1 MRVILIV
8 LIFFS
13 ILQAQKD
20 IKVQLR
26 WKHQFQ
32 FAGYYMAL
40 HKGFYEDIN
49 LKVKLLEGDENIDV
63 VKAVLSKKADFG
75 ISNSSLILD
84 YMKGLDVVTLG
95 AIFQH
100 SPNILLT
107 KKEFQSP
114 VDLVRDGKIALMGGY
129 QDIELKAML
138 KKEGIDLSKAKFV
151 TNKNYIENLIEGK
164 VEAINGYISNEP
176 FVLKQKGFDF
186 SVIEPRHYGLDFY
199 GDTLF
204 TSKLFY
210 NNNYETVSA
219 FRSATLKGW
228 EYALENIEESV
239 DVILKYYNTQNKSKE
254 ALLYEANT
262 LSKLINYD
270 LVEIGHI
277 NRGRWENIALVYKD
291 LGLVQNLPE
300 FDDFFY
306 LENKKVNLT
315 WFYIYFFIS
324 SISILIALTIVYY
337 IYKINKKLVKS
348 EKRHKI
354 LFKNSASAGLVWKKN
369 YIITEW
375 NEQATKLFGWSAN
388 EVLGKSF
395 LDFLIPQDEKFK
407 FDDRLK
413 SIFDDNKLHIFIN
426 KNCKKDKSIIICEW
440 YNTKLQS
447 TTDNSSE
454 VVSLAIDITKR
465 FEEEQTLKL
474 QANNDFLTK
483 LPNRLFFENILQKVY
498 SYSKRNFCMF
508 GLAIIDLDG
517 FKAINDIYGH
527 YAGDTILQQ
536 ISLRFQDCIRAED
549 TIARIGGDEFA
560 FIFHIGTIKEPYE
573 KIIDRLLQEAEKIV
587 VLDENIKL
595 KVSASIGISFYSKD
609 NDVDTKTLQKQA
621 DEAMYLS
628 KTKGKNCFT
637 VFDNSIIRSNIFEE

>member
-1 MRVILIV
+1 MRLILIF
-8 LIFFS
+8 LIFVS
-13 ILQAQKD
+13 ALEAKKD

-40 HKGFYEDIN
+40 HKGFYEDVN
-49 LKVKLLEGDENIDV
+49 LNVKLLEGDEKIDV
-63 VKAVLSKKADFG
+63 VKTVLSKKADFG

-84 YMKGLDVVTLG
+84 YMKGLDVLNLG

-107 KKEFQSP
+107 TKNFKSP
-114 VDLVRDGKIALMGGY
+114 VDLARDGKIALMGGD
-129 QDIELKAML
+129 QDIELKAMFS
-138 KKEGIDLSKAKFV
+138 KEGIDLSKVKFV
-151 TNKNYIENLIEGK
+151 TNQNYFENFIEGK
-164 VEAINGYISNEP
+164 IEAINSYISNEP
-176 FVLKQKGFDF
+176 FVLNQKGLDF
-186 SVIEPRHYGLDFY
+186 KIIDPRDYGLDFY

-219 FRSATLKGW
+219 FRTATLKGW

-254 ALLYEANT
+254 ALIYEANT
-262 LSKLINYD
+262 LKKLINND

-291 LGLVQNLPE
+291 LGLVKSLSK

-306 LENKKVNLT
+306 IENKKVDLT

-324 SISILIALTIVYY
+324 SFSNFIILGIVYY
-337 IYKINKKLVKS
+337 IYKINKKLLKS

-354 LFKNSASAGLVWKKN
+354 LFQNSASAGLVWKKD

-375 NEQATKLFGWSAN
+375 NEQATKLFGWSAS
-388 EVLGKSF
+388 EVIGKSF

-407 FDDRLK
+407 FDDGLK
-413 SIFDDNKLHIFIN
+413 AIFDDNNLHIFIN

-465 FEEEQTLKL
+465 FEDEQTLKL

-498 SYSKRNFCMF
+498 SYSKRNSTIF

-527 YAGDTILQQ
+527 YAGDALLQE

-573 KIIDRLLQEAEKIV
+573 KIIDRLLQEASKIV
-587 VLDENIKL
+587 VFDGNIKL
-595 KVSASIGISFYSKD
+595 QVSASIGISFYSKD

-621 DEAMYLS
+621 DQAMYLS

-637 VFDNSIIRSNIFEE
+637 VFDT

>member
-1 MRVILIV
+1 MRLILIF
-8 LIFFS
+8 LIFVS
-13 ILQAQKD
+13 ALEAKKD

-40 HKGFYEDIN
+40 HKGFYEDVN
-49 LKVKLLEGDENIDV
+49 LNVKLLEGDEKIDV
-63 VKAVLSKKADFG
+63 VKTVLSKKADFG

-84 YMKGLDVVTLG
+84 YMKGLDVLNLG

-107 KKEFQSP
+107 TKDFKSP
-114 VDLVRDGKIALMGGY
+114 VDLARDGKIALMGGE
-129 QDIELKAML
+129 QDIELKAMFS
-138 KKEGIDLSKAKFV
+138 KEGIDLSKVKFV
-151 TNKNYIENLIEGK
+151 TNENYFENFIEGK
-164 VEAINGYISNEP
+164 IEAINSYISNEP
-176 FVLKQKGFDF
+176 FVLNQKGLDF
-186 SVIEPRHYGLDFY
+186 KIIDPRDYGLDFY

-219 FRSATLKGW
+219 FRTATLKGW
-228 EYALENIEESV
+228 DYALENIEESV

-254 ALLYEANT
+254 ALIYEANT
-262 LSKLINYD
+262 LKKLINND

-291 LGLVQNLPE
+291 LGLVKSLSK

-306 LENKKVNLT
+306 IENKKVDLT

-324 SISILIALTIVYY
+324 SFSIFIILGIVYY
-337 IYKINKKLVKS
+337 IYKINKKLLKS

-354 LFKNSASAGLVWKKN
+354 LFQNSASAGLVWKKD

-375 NEQATKLFGWSAN
+375 NEQATKLFGWSAS
-388 EVLGKSF
+388 EVIWKSF

-407 FDDRLK
+407 FDDGLK
-413 SIFDDNKLHIFIN
+413 AIFDDNNLHIFIN

-465 FEEEQTLKL
+465 FEDEQTLKL

-498 SYSKRNFCMF
+498 SYSKRNSTIF

-527 YAGDTILQQ
+527 YAGDALLQE

-573 KIIDRLLQEAEKIV
+573 KIIDRLLQEASKIV
-587 VLDENIKL
+587 VFDGNIKL
-595 KVSASIGISFYSKD
+595 QVSASIGISFYSKD

-621 DEAMYLS
+621 DQAMYLS

-637 VFDNSIIRSNIFEE
+637 VFDT

>member
-1 MRVILIV
+1 MRLILIF
-8 LIFFS
+8 LIFVS
-13 ILQAQKD
+13 ALEAKKD

-40 HKGFYEDIN
+40 HKGFYEDVN
-49 LKVKLLEGDENIDV
+49 LNVKLLEGDEKIDV
-63 VKAVLSKKADFG
+63 VKTVLSKKADFG

-84 YMKGLDVVTLG
+84 YMKGLDVLNLG

-107 KKEFQSP
+107 TKNFKSP
-114 VDLVRDGKIALMGGY
+114 VDLARDGKIALMGGD
-129 QDIELKAML
+129 QDIELKAMFS
-138 KKEGIDLSKAKFV
+138 KEGIDLSKVKFV
-151 TNKNYIENLIEGK
+151 TNENYFENFIEGK
-164 VEAINGYISNEP
+164 IEAINSYISNEP
-176 FVLKQKGFDF
+176 FVLNQKGLDF
-186 SVIEPRHYGLDFY
+186 KIIDPRDYGLDFY

-219 FRSATLKGW
+219 FRTATLKGW
-228 EYALENIEESV
+228 DYALENIEESV

-254 ALLYEANT
+254 ALIYEANT
-262 LSKLINYD
+262 LKKLINND

-291 LGLVQNLPE
+291 LGLVKSLSK

-306 LENKKVNLT
+306 IENKKVDLT

-324 SISILIALTIVYY
+324 SFSIFIILGIVYY
-337 IYKINKKLVKS
+337 IYKINKKLLKS

-354 LFKNSASAGLVWKKN
+354 LFQNSASAGLVWKKD

-375 NEQATKLFGWSAN
+375 NEQATKLFGWSAS
-388 EVLGKSF
+388 EVIGKSF
-395 LDFLIPQDEKFK
+395 LDFLIPQDEKFE
-407 FDDRLK
+407 FDDGLK
-413 SIFDDNKLHIFIN
+413 AIFDDNNLHIFIN

-465 FEEEQTLKL
+465 FEDEQTLKL

-498 SYSKRNFCMF
+498 SYSKRNSTIF

-527 YAGDTILQQ
+527 YAGDALLQE

-573 KIIDRLLQEAEKIV
+573 KIIDRLLQEASKIV
-587 VLDENIKL
+587 VFDGNIKL
-595 KVSASIGISFYSKD
+595 QVSASIGISFYSKD

-621 DEAMYLS
+621 DQAMYLS

-637 VFDNSIIRSNIFEE
+637 VFDT

>member
-1 MRVILIV
+1 MRLILIF
-8 LIFFS
+8 LIFVS
-13 ILQAQKD
+13 ALEAKKD

-40 HKGFYEDIN
+40 HKGFYEDVN
-49 LKVKLLEGDENIDV
+49 LNVKLLEGDEKIDV
-63 VKAVLSKKADFG
+63 VKTVLSKKADFG

-84 YMKGLDVVTLG
+84 YMKGLDVLNLG

-107 KKEFQSP
+107 TKDFKSP
-114 VDLVRDGKIALMGGY
+114 VDLARDGKIALMGGE
-129 QDIELKAML
+129 QDIELKAMFS
-138 KKEGIDLSKAKFV
+138 KEGIDLSKVKFV
-151 TNKNYIENLIEGK
+151 TNENYFENFIEGK
-164 VEAINGYISNEP
+164 IEAINSYISNEP
-176 FVLKQKGFDF
+176 FVLNQKGLDF
-186 SVIEPRHYGLDFY
+186 KIIDPRDYGLDFY

-210 NNNYETVSA
+210 NNNYETVSV
-219 FRSATLKGW
+219 FRTATFKGW

-254 ALLYEANT
+254 ALIYEANT
-262 LSKLINYD
+262 LKKLINND

-291 LGLVQNLPE
+291 LGLVKSLSK

-306 LENKKVNLT
+306 IENKKVDLT

-324 SISILIALTIVYY
+324 SFSIFIILGIVYY
-337 IYKINKKLVKS
+337 IYKINKKLLKS

-354 LFKNSASAGLVWKKN
+354 LFQNSASAGLVWKKD

-375 NEQATKLFGWSAN
+375 NEQATKLFGWSAS
-388 EVLGKSF
+388 EVIGKSF

-407 FDDRLK
+407 FDDGLK
-413 SIFDDNKLHIFIN
+413 AIFDDNNLHIFIN

-465 FEEEQTLKL
+465 FEDEQTLKL

-498 SYSKRNFCMF
+498 SYSKRNSTIF

-527 YAGDTILQQ
+527 YAGDALLQE

-573 KIIDRLLQEAEKIV
+573 KIIDRLLQEASKIV
-587 VLDENIKL
+587 VFDGNIKL
-595 KVSASIGISFYSKD
+595 QVSASIGISFYSKD

-621 DEAMYLS
+621 DQAMYLS

-637 VFDNSIIRSNIFEE
+637 VFDT

>member
-1 MRVILIV
+1 MRLILIF
-8 LIFFS
+8 LIFVS
-13 ILQAQKD
+13 ALEAKKD

-40 HKGFYEDIN
+40 HKGFYEDVN
-49 LKVKLLEGDENIDV
+49 LNVKLLEGDEKIDV
-63 VKAVLSKKADFG
+63 VKTVLSKKADFG

-84 YMKGLDVVTLG
+84 YMKGLDVLNLG

-107 KKEFQSP
+107 TKDFKSP
-114 VDLVRDGKIALMGGY
+114 VDLARDGKIALMGGD
-129 QDIELKAML
+129 QDIELKAMFS
-138 KKEGIDLSKAKFV
+138 KEGIDLSKVKFV
-151 TNKNYIENLIEGK
+151 TNENYFENFIEGK
-164 VEAINGYISNEP
+164 IEAINSYISNEP
-176 FVLKQKGFDF
+176 FVLNQKGLDF
-186 SVIEPRHYGLDFY
+186 KIIDPRDYGLDFY

-219 FRSATLKGW
+219 FRTATLKGW

-254 ALLYEANT
+254 ALIYEANT
-262 LSKLINYD
+262 LKKLINND

-291 LGLVQNLPE
+291 LGLVKSLSK

-306 LENKKVNLT
+306 IENKKVDLT

-324 SISILIALTIVYY
+324 SFSIFIILGIVYY
-337 IYKINKKLVKS
+337 IYKINKKLLKS

-354 LFKNSASAGLVWKKN
+354 LFQNSASAGLVWKKD

-375 NEQATKLFGWSAN
+375 NEQATKLFGWSAS
-388 EVLGKSF
+388 EVIGKSF

-407 FDDRLK
+407 FDDGLK
-413 SIFDDNKLHIFIN
+413 AIFDDNNLHIFIN
-426 KNCKKDKSIIICEW
+426 KNCNKDKSIIICEW

-465 FEEEQTLKL
+465 FEDEQTLKL

-498 SYSKRNFCMF
+498 SYSKRNSTIF
-508 GLAIIDLDG
+508 GLAITDLDG

-527 YAGDTILQQ
+527 YAGDALLQE

-573 KIIDRLLQEAEKIV
+573 KIIDRLLQEASKIV
-587 VLDENIKL
+587 VFDGNIKL
-595 KVSASIGISFYSKD
+595 QVSASIGISFYSKD

-621 DEAMYLS
+621 DQAMYLS

-637 VFDNSIIRSNIFEE
+637 VFDT

>member
-1 MRVILIV
+1 MRLILIF
-8 LIFFS
+8 LIFVS
-13 ILQAQKD
+13 ALEAKKD

-40 HKGFYEDIN
+40 HKGFYEDVN
-49 LKVKLLEGDENIDV
+49 LNVKLLEGDEKIDV
-63 VKAVLSKKADFG
+63 VKTVLSKKADFG

-84 YMKGLDVVTLG
+84 YMKGLDVLNLG

-107 KKEFQSP
+107 TKDFKSP
-114 VDLVRDGKIALMGGY
+114 VDLARDGKIALMGGE
-129 QDIELKAML
+129 QDIELKAMFS
-138 KKEGIDLSKAKFV
+138 KEGIDLSKVKFV
-151 TNKNYIENLIEGK
+151 TNENYFENFIEGK
-164 VEAINGYISNEP
+164 IEAINSYISNEP
-176 FVLKQKGFDF
+176 FVLNQKGLDF
-186 SVIEPRHYGLDFY
+186 KIIDPRDYGLDFY

-204 TSKLFY
+204 TSKFFY

-219 FRSATLKGW
+219 FRTATLKGW
-228 EYALENIEESV
+228 DYALENIEESV

-254 ALLYEANT
+254 ALIYEANT
-262 LSKLINYD
+262 LKKLINND

-291 LGLVQNLPE
+291 LGLVKSLSK

-306 LENKKVNLT
+306 IENKKVDLT

-324 SISILIALTIVYY
+324 SFSIFIILGIVYY
-337 IYKINKKLVKS
+337 IYKINKKLLKS

-354 LFKNSASAGLVWKKN
+354 LFQNSASAGLVWKKD

-375 NEQATKLFGWSAN
+375 NEQATKLFGWSAS
-388 EVLGKSF
+388 EVIGKSF
-395 LDFLIPQDEKFK
+395 LDFLIPQDEKFE
-407 FDDRLK
+407 FDDGLK
-413 SIFDDNKLHIFIN
+413 AIFDDNNLHIFIN

-465 FEEEQTLKL
+465 FEDEQTLKL

-498 SYSKRNFCMF
+498 SYSKRNSTIF

-527 YAGDTILQQ
+527 YAGDALLQE

-573 KIIDRLLQEAEKIV
+573 KIIDRLLQEASKIV
-587 VLDENIKL
+587 VFDGNIKL
-595 KVSASIGISFYSKD
+595 QVSASIGISFYSKD

-621 DEAMYLS
+621 DQAMYLS

-637 VFDNSIIRSNIFEE
+637 VFDT

>member
-1 MRVILIV
+1 MRLILIF
-8 LIFFS
+8 LIFVS
-13 ILQAQKD
+13 ALEAKKD

-40 HKGFYEDIN
+40 HKGFYEDVN
-49 LKVKLLEGDENIDV
+49 LNVKLLEGDEKIDV
-63 VKAVLSKKADFG
+63 VKTVLSKKADFG

-84 YMKGLDVVTLG
+84 YMKGLDVLNLG

-107 KKEFQSP
+107 TKDFKSP
-114 VDLVRDGKIALMGGY
+114 VDLARDGKIALMGGD
-129 QDIELKAML
+129 QDIELKAMFS
-138 KKEGIDLSKAKFV
+138 KEGIDLSKVKFV
-151 TNKNYIENLIEGK
+151 TNENYFENFIEGK
-164 VEAINGYISNEP
+164 IEAINSYISNEP
-176 FVLKQKGFDF
+176 FVLNQKGLDF
-186 SVIEPRHYGLDFY
+186 KIIDPRDYGLDFY

-210 NNNYETVSA
+210 NNNYEIVSA
-219 FRSATLKGW
+219 FRTATLKGW
-228 EYALENIEESV
+228 DYALENIEESV

-254 ALLYEANT
+254 ALIYEANT
-262 LSKLINYD
+262 LKKLINND

-291 LGLVQNLPE
+291 LGLVKSLSK

-306 LENKKVNLT
+306 IENKKVDLT

-324 SISILIALTIVYY
+324 SFSIFIILGIVYY
-337 IYKINKKLVKS
+337 IYKINKKLLKS

-354 LFKNSASAGLVWKKN
+354 LFQNSASAGLVWKKD

-375 NEQATKLFGWSAN
+375 NEQATKLFGWSAS
-388 EVLGKSF
+388 EVIGKSF

-407 FDDRLK
+407 FDDGLK
-413 SIFDDNKLHIFIN
+413 AIFDDNNLHIFIN

-465 FEEEQTLKL
+465 FEDEQTLKL

-498 SYSKRNFCMF
+498 SYSKRNSTIF

-527 YAGDTILQQ
+527 YAGDALLQE

-573 KIIDRLLQEAEKIV
+573 KIIDRLLQEASKIV
-587 VLDENIKL
+587 VFDGNIKL
-595 KVSASIGISFYSKD
+595 QVSASIGISFYSKD

-621 DEAMYLS
+621 DQAMYLS

-637 VFDNSIIRSNIFEE
+637 VFDT

>member
-1 MRVILIV
+1 MRLILIF
-8 LIFFS
+8 LIFVS
-13 ILQAQKD
+13 ALEAKKD

-49 LKVKLLEGDENIDV
+49 LNVKLLEGDEKIDV
-63 VKAVLSKKADFG
+63 VKTVLSKKADFG

-84 YMKGLDVVTLG
+84 YMKGLDVLNLG

-107 KKEFQSP
+107 TKDFKSP
-114 VDLVRDGKIALMGGY
+114 VDLARDGKIALMGGD
-129 QDIELKAML
+129 QDIELKAMFS
-138 KKEGIDLSKAKFV
+138 KEGIDLSKVKFV
-151 TNKNYIENLIEGK
+151 TNQNYFENFIEGK
-164 VEAINGYISNEP
+164 IEAINSYISNEP
-176 FVLKQKGFDF
+176 FVLNQKGLDF
-186 SVIEPRHYGLDFY
+186 KIIDPRDYGLDFY

-219 FRSATLKGW
+219 FRTATLKGW

-254 ALLYEANT
+254 ALIYEANT
-262 LSKLINYD
+262 LKKLINND

-291 LGLVQNLPE
+291 LGLVKSLSK

-306 LENKKVNLT
+306 IENKKVDLT

-324 SISILIALTIVYY
+324 SFSIFIILGIVYY
-337 IYKINKKLVKS
+337 IYKINKKLLKS

-354 LFKNSASAGLVWKKN
+354 LFQNSASAGLVWKKD

-375 NEQATKLFGWSAN
+375 NEQATKLFGWSAS
-388 EVLGKSF
+388 EVIGKSF

-407 FDDRLK
+407 FDDGLK
-413 SIFDDNKLHIFIN
+413 AIFDDNNLHIFIN
-426 KNCKKDKSIIICEW
+426 KNCKKDKSVIICEW

-465 FEEEQTLKL
+465 FEDEQTLKL

-498 SYSKRNFCMF
+498 SYSKRNSTIF

-517 FKAINDIYGH
+517 FKSINDIYGH
-527 YAGDTILQQ
+527 YAGDALLQE

-573 KIIDRLLQEAEKIV
+573 KIIDRLLQEASKIV
-587 VLDENIKL
+587 VFDGNIKL
-595 KVSASIGISFYSKD
+595 QVSASIGISFYSKD

-621 DEAMYLS
+621 DQAMYLS

-637 VFDNSIIRSNIFEE
+637 VFDT

>member
-1 MRVILIV
+1 MRLILIF
-8 LIFFS
+8 LIFVS
-13 ILQAQKD
+13 ALEAKKD

-40 HKGFYEDIN
+40 HKGFYEDVN
-49 LKVKLLEGDENIDV
+49 LNVKLLEGDEKIDV
-63 VKAVLSKKADFG
+63 VKTVLSKKADFG

-84 YMKGLDVVTLG
+84 YMKGLDVLNLG

-107 KKEFQSP
+107 TKDFKSP
-114 VDLVRDGKIALMGGY
+114 VDLARDGKIALMGGD
-129 QDIELKAML
+129 QDIELKAMFS
-138 KKEGIDLSKAKFV
+138 KEGIDLSKVKFV
-151 TNKNYIENLIEGK
+151 TNENYFENFIEGK
-164 VEAINGYISNEP
+164 IEAINSYISNEP
-176 FVLKQKGFDF
+176 FVLNQKGLDF
-186 SVIEPRHYGLDFY
+186 KIIDPRDYGLDFY

-219 FRSATLKGW
+219 FRTATLKGW
-228 EYALENIEESV
+228 DYALENIEESV

-254 ALLYEANT
+254 ALIYEANT
-262 LSKLINYD
+262 LKKLINND

-291 LGLVQNLPE
+291 LGLVKSLSK

-306 LENKKVNLT
+306 IENKKVDLT

-324 SISILIALTIVYY
+324 SFSIFIILGIVYY
-337 IYKINKKLVKS
+337 IYKINKKLLKS

-354 LFKNSASAGLVWKKN
+354 LFQNSASAGLVWKKD

-375 NEQATKLFGWSAN
+375 NEQATKLFGWSAS
-388 EVLGKSF
+388 EVIGKSF

-407 FDDRLK
+407 FDDGLK
-413 SIFDDNKLHIFIN
+413 AIFDDNNLHIFIN

-465 FEEEQTLKL
+465 FEDEQTLKL

-498 SYSKRNFCMF
+498 SYSKRNSTIF

-527 YAGDTILQQ
+527 YAGDALLQE

-573 KIIDRLLQEAEKIV
+573 KIIDRLLQEASKIV
-587 VLDENIKL
+587 VFDGNIKL
-595 KVSASIGISFYSKD
+595 QVSASIGISFYSKD

-621 DEAMYLS
+621 DQAMYLS

-637 VFDNSIIRSNIFEE
+637 VFDT

>member
-1 MRVILIV
+1 MRLILIF
-8 LIFFS
+8 LIFVS
-13 ILQAQKD
+13 ALEAKKD

-40 HKGFYEDIN
+40 HKGFYEDVN
-49 LKVKLLEGDENIDV
+49 LNVKLLEGDEKIDV
-63 VKAVLSKKADFG
+63 VKTVLSKKADFG

-84 YMKGLDVVTLG
+84 YMKGLDVLNLG

-107 KKEFQSP
+107 TKNFKSP
-114 VDLVRDGKIALMGGY
+114 VDLARDGKIALMGGD
-129 QDIELKAML
+129 QDIELKAMFS
-138 KKEGIDLSKAKFV
+138 KEGIDLSKVKFV
-151 TNKNYIENLIEGK
+151 TNQNYFENFIEGK
-164 VEAINGYISNEP
+164 IEAINSYISNEP
-176 FVLKQKGFDF
+176 FVLNQKGLDF
-186 SVIEPRHYGLDFY
+186 KIIDPRDYGLDFY

-219 FRSATLKGW
+219 FRTATLKGW

-254 ALLYEANT
+254 ALIYEANT
-262 LSKLINYD
+262 LKKLINND

-291 LGLVQNLPE
+291 LGLVKSLSK

-306 LENKKVNLT
+306 IENKKVDLT

-324 SISILIALTIVYY
+324 SFSIFIILGIVYY
-337 IYKINKKLVKS
+337 IYKINKKLLKS

-354 LFKNSASAGLVWKKN
+354 LFQNSASAGLVWKKD

-375 NEQATKLFGWSAN
+375 NEQATKLFGWSAS
-388 EVLGKSF
+388 EVIGKSF

-407 FDDRLK
+407 FDDGLK
-413 SIFDDNKLHIFIN
+413 AIFDDNNLHIFIN

-465 FEEEQTLKL
+465 FEDEQTLKL

-498 SYSKRNFCMF
+498 SYSKRNSTIF

-527 YAGDTILQQ
+527 YAGDALLQE

-573 KIIDRLLQEAEKIV
+573 KIIDRLLQEASKIV
-587 VLDENIKL
+587 VFDGNIKL
-595 KVSASIGISFYSKD
+595 QVSASIGISFYSKD

-621 DEAMYLS
+621 DQAMYLS

-637 VFDNSIIRSNIFEE
+637 VFDT

>member
-1 MRVILIV
+1 MRLILIF
-8 LIFFS
+8 LIFVS
-13 ILQAQKD
+13 ALEAKKD

-32 FAGYYMAL
+32 FAGYYMAF

-49 LKVKLLEGDENIDV
+49 LNVKLLEGDEKIDV
-63 VKAVLSKKADFG
+63 VKTVLSKKADFG

-84 YMKGLDVVTLG
+84 YMKGLDVLNLG

-107 KKEFQSP
+107 TKDFKSP
-114 VDLVRDGKIALMGGY
+114 VDLARDGKIALMGGD
-129 QDIELKAML
+129 QDIELKAMFS
-138 KKEGIDLSKAKFV
+138 KEGIDLSKVKFV
-151 TNKNYIENLIEGK
+151 TNENYFENFIEGK
-164 VEAINGYISNEP
+164 IEAINSYISNEP
-176 FVLKQKGFDF
+176 FVLNQKGLDF
-186 SVIEPRHYGLDFY
+186 KIIDPRDYGLDFY

-219 FRSATLKGW
+219 FRTATLKGW
-228 EYALENIEESV
+228 DYALENIEESV

-254 ALLYEANT
+254 ALIYEANT
-262 LSKLINYD
+262 LKKLINND

-291 LGLVQNLPE
+291 LGLVKSLSK

-306 LENKKVNLT
+306 IENKKVDLT

-324 SISILIALTIVYY
+324 SFSIFIILGIVYY
-337 IYKINKKLVKS
+337 IYKINKKLLKS

-354 LFKNSASAGLVWKKN
+354 LFQNSASAGLVWKKD

-375 NEQATKLFGWSAN
+375 NEQATKLFGWSAS
-388 EVLGKSF
+388 EVIGKSF

-407 FDDRLK
+407 FDDGLK
-413 SIFDDNKLHIFIN
+413 AIFDDNNLHIFIN

-465 FEEEQTLKL
+465 FEDEQTLKL

-498 SYSKRNFCMF
+498 SYSKRNSTIF

-527 YAGDTILQQ
+527 YAGDALLQE

-573 KIIDRLLQEAEKIV
+573 KIIDRLLQEASKIV
-587 VLDENIKL
+587 VFDGNIKL
-595 KVSASIGISFYSKD
+595 QVSASIGISFYSKD

-621 DEAMYLS
+621 DQAMYLS

-637 VFDNSIIRSNIFEE
+637 VFDT

>member
-1 MRVILIV
+1 MRLILIF
-8 LIFFS
+8 LIFVS
-13 ILQAQKD
+13 ALEAKKD

-40 HKGFYEDIN
+40 HKGFYENIN
-49 LKVKLLEGDENIDV
+49 LNVKLLEGDEKIDV
-63 VKAVLSKKADFG
+63 VKTVLSKKADFG

-84 YMKGLDVVTLG
+84 YMKGLDVLNLG

-107 KKEFQSP
+107 TKDFKSP
-114 VDLVRDGKIALMGGY
+114 VDLARDGKIALMGGD
-129 QDIELKAML
+129 QDIELKAMFS
-138 KKEGIDLSKAKFV
+138 KEGIDLSKVKFV
-151 TNKNYIENLIEGK
+151 TNQNYFENFIEGK
-164 VEAINGYISNEP
+164 IEAINSYISNEP
-176 FVLKQKGFDF
+176 FVLNQKGLDF
-186 SVIEPRHYGLDFY
+186 KIIDPRDYGLDFY

-219 FRSATLKGW
+219 FRTATLKGW

-254 ALLYEANT
+254 ALIYEANT
-262 LSKLINYD
+262 LKKLINND

-291 LGLVQNLPE
+291 LGLVKSLSK

-306 LENKKVNLT
+306 IENKKVDLT

-324 SISILIALTIVYY
+324 SFSIFIILGIVYY
-337 IYKINKKLVKS
+337 IYKINKKLLKS

-354 LFKNSASAGLVWKKN
+354 LFQNSASAGLVWKKD

-375 NEQATKLFGWSAN
+375 NEQATKLFGWSAS
-388 EVLGKSF
+388 EVIGKSF

-407 FDDRLK
+407 FDDGLK
-413 SIFDDNKLHIFIN
+413 AIFDDNNLHIFIN

-465 FEEEQTLKL
+465 FEDEQTLKL

-498 SYSKRNFCMF
+498 SYSKRNSTIF

-517 FKAINDIYGH
+517 FKSINDIYGH
-527 YAGDTILQQ
+527 YAGDALLQE

-560 FIFHIGTIKEPYE
+560 FIFHIGTIKESYE
-573 KIIDRLLQEAEKIV
+573 KIIDRLLQEASKIV
-587 VLDENIKL
+587 VFDGNIKL
-595 KVSASIGISFYSKD
+595 QVSASIGISFYSKD

-621 DEAMYLS
+621 DQAMYLS

-637 VFDNSIIRSNIFEE
+637 VFDT

>member
-1 MRVILIV
+1 MRLILIF
-8 LIFFS
+8 LIFVS
-13 ILQAQKD
+13 ALEAKKD

-49 LKVKLLEGDENIDV
+49 LNVELLEGDEKIDV
-63 VKAVLSKKADFG
+63 VKTVLSKKADFG

-84 YMKGLDVVTLG
+84 YMKGLDVLNLG

-107 KKEFQSP
+107 TKDFKSP
-114 VDLVRDGKIALMGGY
+114 VDLARDGKIALMGGD
-129 QDIELKAML
+129 QDIELKAMFS
-138 KKEGIDLSKAKFV
+138 KEGIDLSKVKFV
-151 TNKNYIENLIEGK
+151 TNENYFENFIEGK
-164 VEAINGYISNEP
+164 IEAINSYISNEP
-176 FVLKQKGFDF
+176 FVLNQKGLDF
-186 SVIEPRHYGLDFY
+186 KIIDPRDYGLDFY

-219 FRSATLKGW
+219 FRTATLKGW

-254 ALLYEANT
+254 ALIYEANT
-262 LSKLINYD
+262 LKKLINND

-291 LGLVQNLPE
+291 LGLVKSLSK

-306 LENKKVNLT
+306 IENKKVDLT

-324 SISILIALTIVYY
+324 SFSIFIILGIVYY
-337 IYKINKKLVKS
+337 IYKINKKLLKS

-354 LFKNSASAGLVWKKN
+354 LFQNSASAGLVWKKD

-375 NEQATKLFGWSAN
+375 NEQATKLFGWSAS
-388 EVLGKSF
+388 EVIGKSF

-407 FDDRLK
+407 FDDGLK
-413 SIFDDNKLHIFIN
+413 AIFDDNNLHIFIN

-465 FEEEQTLKL
+465 FEDEQTLKL

-498 SYSKRNFCMF
+498 LYSKRNSTIF

-527 YAGDTILQQ
+527 YAGDALLQE

-573 KIIDRLLQEAEKIV
+573 KIIDRLLQEASKIV
-587 VLDENIKL
+587 VFDGNIKL
-595 KVSASIGISFYSKD
+595 QVSASIGISFYSKD

-621 DEAMYLS
+621 DQAMYLS

-637 VFDNSIIRSNIFEE
+637 VFDT

>member
-1 MRVILIV
+1 MRLILIF
-8 LIFFS
+8 LIFVS
-13 ILQAQKD
+13 ALEAKKD

-40 HKGFYEDIN
+40 HKGFYEDVN
-49 LKVKLLEGDENIDV
+49 LNVKLLEGDEKIDV
-63 VKAVLSKKADFG
+63 VKTVLSKKADFG

-84 YMKGLDVVTLG
+84 YMKGLDVLNLG

-107 KKEFQSP
+107 TKDFKSP
-114 VDLVRDGKIALMGGY
+114 VDLARDGKIALMGGD
-129 QDIELKAML
+129 QDIELKAMFS
-138 KKEGIDLSKAKFV
+138 KEGIDLSKVKFV
-151 TNKNYIENLIEGK
+151 TNENYFENFIEGK
-164 VEAINGYISNEP
+164 IEAINSYISNEP
-176 FVLKQKGFDF
+176 FVLNQKGLDF
-186 SVIEPRHYGLDFY
+186 KIIDPRDYGLDFY

-219 FRSATLKGW
+219 FRTATLKGW

-254 ALLYEANT
+254 ALIYEANT
-262 LSKLINYD
+262 LKKLINND

-291 LGLVQNLPE
+291 LGLVKSLSK

-306 LENKKVNLT
+306 IENKKVDLT

-324 SISILIALTIVYY
+324 SFSIFIILGIVYY
-337 IYKINKKLVKS
+337 IYKINKKLLKS

-354 LFKNSASAGLVWKKN
+354 LFQNSASAGLVWKKD

-375 NEQATKLFGWSAN
+375 NEQATKLFGWSAS
-388 EVLGKSF
+388 EVIGKSF

-407 FDDRLK
+407 FDDGLK
-413 SIFDDNKLHIFIN
+413 AIFDDNNLHIFIN

-465 FEEEQTLKL
+465 FEDEQTLKL

-498 SYSKRNFCMF
+498 SYSKRNSTIF

-527 YAGDTILQQ
+527 YAGDALLQE

-573 KIIDRLLQEAEKIV
+573 KIIDRLLQEASKIV
-587 VLDENIKL
+587 VFDGNIKL
-595 KVSASIGISFYSKD
+595 QVSASIGISFYSKD

-621 DEAMYLS
+621 DQAMYLS

-637 VFDNSIIRSNIFEE
+637 VFDT

>member
-1 MRVILIV
+1 MRLILIF
-8 LIFFS
+8 LIFVS
-13 ILQAQKD
+13 ALEAKKD

-40 HKGFYEDIN
+40 HKGFYEDVN
-49 LKVKLLEGDENIDV
+49 LNVKLLEGDEKIDV
-63 VKAVLSKKADFG
+63 VKTVLSKKADFG

-84 YMKGLDVVTLG
+84 YMKGLDVLNLG

-107 KKEFQSP
+107 TKDFKSP
-114 VDLVRDGKIALMGGY
+114 VDLARDGKIALMGGE
-129 QDIELKAML
+129 QDIELKAMFS
-138 KKEGIDLSKAKFV
+138 KEGIDLSKVKFV
-151 TNKNYIENLIEGK
+151 TNENYFENFIEGK
-164 VEAINGYISNEP
+164 IEAINSYISNEP
-176 FVLKQKGFDF
+176 FVLNQKGLYFKIID
-186 SVIEPRHYGLDFY
+186 PRDYGLDFY

-219 FRSATLKGW
+219 FRTATLKGW
-228 EYALENIEESV
+228 DYALENIEESV

-254 ALLYEANT
+254 ALIYEANT
-262 LSKLINYD
+262 LKKLINND

-291 LGLVQNLPE
+291 LGLVKSLSK

-306 LENKKVNLT
+306 IENKKVDLT

-324 SISILIALTIVYY
+324 SFSIFIILGIVYY
-337 IYKINKKLVKS
+337 IYKINKKLLKS

-354 LFKNSASAGLVWKKN
+354 LFQNSASAGLVWKKD

-375 NEQATKLFGWSAN
+375 NEQATKLFGWSAS
-388 EVLGKSF
+388 EVIGKSF

-407 FDDRLK
+407 FDDGLK
-413 SIFDDNKLHIFIN
+413 AIFDDNNLHIFIN

-465 FEEEQTLKL
+465 FEDEQTLKL

-498 SYSKRNFCMF
+498 SYSKRNSTIF

-527 YAGDTILQQ
+527 YAGDALLQE

-573 KIIDRLLQEAEKIV
+573 KIIDRLLQEASKIV
-587 VLDENIKL
+587 VFDGNIKL
-595 KVSASIGISFYSKD
+595 QVSASIGISFYSKD

-621 DEAMYLS
+621 DQAMYLS

-637 VFDNSIIRSNIFEE
+637 VFDT

>member
-1 MRVILIV
+1 
-8 LIFFS
+8 
-13 ILQAQKD
+13 
-20 IKVQLR
+20 
-26 WKHQFQ
+26 
-32 FAGYYMAL
+32 MAL
-40 HKGFYEDIN
+40 HKGFYEDVN
-49 LKVKLLEGDENIDV
+49 LNVKLLEGDEKIDV
-63 VKAVLSKKADFG
+63 VKTVLSKKADFG

-84 YMKGLDVVTLG
+84 YMKGLDVLNLG

-107 KKEFQSP
+107 TKNFKSP
-114 VDLVRDGKIALMGGY
+114 VDLARDGKIALMGGD
-129 QDIELKAML
+129 QDIELKAMFS
-138 KKEGIDLSKAKFV
+138 KEGIDLSKVKFV
-151 TNKNYIENLIEGK
+151 TNENYFENFIEGK
-164 VEAINGYISNEP
+164 IEAINSYISNEP
-176 FVLKQKGFDF
+176 FVLNQKGLDF
-186 SVIEPRHYGLDFY
+186 KIIDPRDYGLDFY

-219 FRSATLKGW
+219 FRTATLKGW
-228 EYALENIEESV
+228 DYALENIEESV

-254 ALLYEANT
+254 ALIYEANT
-262 LSKLINYD
+262 LKKLINND

-291 LGLVQNLPE
+291 LGLVKSLSK

-306 LENKKVNLT
+306 IENKKVDLT

-324 SISILIALTIVYY
+324 SFSIFIILGIVYY
-337 IYKINKKLVKS
+337 IYKINKKLLKS

-354 LFKNSASAGLVWKKN
+354 LFQNSASAGLVWKKD

-375 NEQATKLFGWSAN
+375 NEQATKLFGWSAS
-388 EVLGKSF
+388 EVIGKSF

-407 FDDRLK
+407 FDDGLK
-413 SIFDDNKLHIFIN
+413 AIFDDNNLHIFIN

-465 FEEEQTLKL
+465 FEDEQTLKL

-498 SYSKRNFCMF
+498 SYSKRNSTIF

-527 YAGDTILQQ
+527 YAGDALLQE

-573 KIIDRLLQEAEKIV
+573 KIIDRLLQEASKIV
-587 VLDENIKL
+587 VFDGNIKL
-595 KVSASIGISFYSKD
+595 QVSASIGISFYSKD

-621 DEAMYLS
+621 DQAMYLS

-637 VFDNSIIRSNIFEE
+637 VFDT

>member
-1 MRVILIV
+1 MRLILIF
-8 LIFFS
+8 LIFVS
-13 ILQAQKD
+13 ALEAKKD

-40 HKGFYEDIN
+40 HKGFYEDLN
-49 LKVKLLEGDENIDV
+49 LNVKLLEGDEKIDV
-63 VKAVLSKKADFG
+63 VKTVLSKKADFG

-84 YMKGLDVVTLG
+84 YMKGLDVLNLG

-107 KKEFQSP
+107 TKDFKSP
-114 VDLVRDGKIALMGGY
+114 VDLARDGKIALMGGD
-129 QDIELKAML
+129 QDIELKAMFS
-138 KKEGIDLSKAKFV
+138 KEGIDLSKVKFV
-151 TNKNYIENLIEGK
+151 TNENYFENFIEGK
-164 VEAINGYISNEP
+164 IEAINSYISNEP
-176 FVLKQKGFDF
+176 FVLNQKGLDF
-186 SVIEPRHYGLDFY
+186 KIIDPRDYGLDFY

-219 FRSATLKGW
+219 FRTATLKGW
-228 EYALENIEESV
+228 DYALENIEESV

-254 ALLYEANT
+254 ALIYEANT
-262 LSKLINYD
+262 LKKLINND

-291 LGLVQNLPE
+291 LGLVKSLSK

-306 LENKKVNLT
+306 IENKKVDLT

-324 SISILIALTIVYY
+324 SFSIFIILGIVYY
-337 IYKINKKLVKS
+337 IYKINKKLLKS

-354 LFKNSASAGLVWKKN
+354 LFQNSASAGLVWKKD

-375 NEQATKLFGWSAN
+375 NEQATKLFGWSAS
-388 EVLGKSF
+388 EVIGKSF

-407 FDDRLK
+407 FDDGLK
-413 SIFDDNKLHIFIN
+413 AIFDDNNLHIFIN

-465 FEEEQTLKL
+465 FEDEQTLKL

-498 SYSKRNFCMF
+498 SYSKRNSTIF

-527 YAGDTILQQ
+527 YAGDALLQE

-573 KIIDRLLQEAEKIV
+573 KIIDRLLQEASKIV
-587 VLDENIKL
+587 VFDGNIKL
-595 KVSASIGISFYSKD
+595 QVSASIGISFYSKD

-621 DEAMYLS
+621 DQAMYLS

-637 VFDNSIIRSNIFEE
+637 VFDT

>member
-1 MRVILIV
+1 MRLILIF
-8 LIFFS
+8 LIFVS
-13 ILQAQKD
+13 ALEAKKD

-40 HKGFYEDIN
+40 HKGFYEDVN
-49 LKVKLLEGDENIDV
+49 LNVKLLEGDEKIDV
-63 VKAVLSKKADFG
+63 VKTVLSKKADFG

-84 YMKGLDVVTLG
+84 YMKGLDVLNLG

-107 KKEFQSP
+107 TKDFKSP
-114 VDLVRDGKIALMGGY
+114 VDLARDGKIALMGGE
-129 QDIELKAML
+129 QDIELKAMFS
-138 KKEGIDLSKAKFV
+138 KEGIDLSKVKFV
-151 TNKNYIENLIEGK
+151 TNENYFENFIEGK
-164 VEAINGYISNEP
+164 IEAINSYISNEP
-176 FVLKQKGFDF
+176 FVLNQKGLDF
-186 SVIEPRHYGLDFY
+186 KIIDPRDYGLDFY

-219 FRSATLKGW
+219 FRTATLKGW
-228 EYALENIEESV
+228 DYALENIEESV

-254 ALLYEANT
+254 ALIYEANT
-262 LSKLINYD
+262 LKKLINND

-291 LGLVQNLPE
+291 LGLVKSLSK

-306 LENKKVNLT
+306 IENKKVDLT

-324 SISILIALTIVYY
+324 SFSIFIILGIVYY
-337 IYKINKKLVKS
+337 IYKINKKLLKS

-354 LFKNSASAGLVWKKN
+354 LFQNSASAGLVWKKD

-375 NEQATKLFGWSAN
+375 NEQATKLFGWSAS
-388 EVLGKSF
+388 EVIGKSF
-395 LDFLIPQDEKFK
+395 LDFLIPQDEKFE
-407 FDDRLK
+407 FDDGLK
-413 SIFDDNKLHIFIN
+413 AIFDDNNLHIFIN

-465 FEEEQTLKL
+465 FEDEQTLKL

-498 SYSKRNFCMF
+498 SYSKRNSTIF

-527 YAGDTILQQ
+527 YAGDALLQE

-573 KIIDRLLQEAEKIV
+573 KIIDRLLQEASKIV
-587 VLDENIKL
+587 VFDGNIKL
-595 KVSASIGISFYSKD
+595 QVSASIGISFYSKD

-621 DEAMYLS
+621 DQAMYLS

-637 VFDNSIIRSNIFEE
+637 VFDT

>member
-1 MRVILIV
+1 MRLILIF
-8 LIFFS
+8 LIFVS
-13 ILQAQKD
+13 ALEAKKD

-40 HKGFYEDIN
+40 HKGFYEDVN
-49 LKVKLLEGDENIDV
+49 LNVKLLEGDEKIDV
-63 VKAVLSKKADFG
+63 VKTVLSKKADFG

-84 YMKGLDVVTLG
+84 YMKGLDVLNLG

-107 KKEFQSP
+107 TKNFKSP
-114 VDLVRDGKIALMGGY
+114 VDLARDGKIALMGGD
-129 QDIELKAML
+129 QDIELKAMFS
-138 KKEGIDLSKAKFV
+138 KEGIDLSKVKFV
-151 TNKNYIENLIEGK
+151 TNQNYFENFIEGK
-164 VEAINGYISNEP
+164 IEAINSYISNEP
-176 FVLKQKGFDF
+176 FVLNQKGLDF
-186 SVIEPRHYGLDFY
+186 KIIDPRDYGLDFY

-219 FRSATLKGW
+219 FRTATLKGW

-254 ALLYEANT
+254 ALIYEANT
-262 LSKLINYD
+262 LKKLINND

-291 LGLVQNLPE
+291 LGLVKSLSK

-306 LENKKVNLT
+306 IENKKVDLT

-324 SISILIALTIVYY
+324 SFSIFIILGIVYY
-337 IYKINKKLVKS
+337 IYKINKKLLKS

-354 LFKNSASAGLVWKKN
+354 LFQNSASAGLVWKKD

-375 NEQATKLFGWSAN
+375 NEQATKLFGWSAS
-388 EVLGKSF
+388 EVIGKSF

-407 FDDRLK
+407 FDDGLK
-413 SIFDDNKLHIFIN
+413 AIFDDNNLHIFIN

-465 FEEEQTLKL
+465 FEDEQTLKL

-498 SYSKRNFCMF
+498 SYSKRNSTIF

-527 YAGDTILQQ
+527 YAGDALLQE

-573 KIIDRLLQEAEKIV
+573 KIIDRLLQEASKIV
-587 VLDENIKL
+587 VFDGNIKL
-595 KVSASIGISFYSKD
+595 QVSASIGISFYSKD

-621 DEAMYLS
+621 DQSMYLS

-637 VFDNSIIRSNIFEE
+637 VFDT

>member
-1 MRVILIV
+1 MRLILIF
-8 LIFFS
+8 LIFVS
-13 ILQAQKD
+13 ALEAKKD

-40 HKGFYEDIN
+40 HKGFYEDVN
-49 LKVKLLEGDENIDV
+49 LNVKLLEGDEKIDV
-63 VKAVLSKKADFG
+63 VKTVLSKKADFG

-84 YMKGLDVVTLG
+84 YMKGLDVLNLG

-107 KKEFQSP
+107 TKDFKSP
-114 VDLVRDGKIALMGGY
+114 VDLARDGKIALMGGD
-129 QDIELKAML
+129 QDIELKAMFS
-138 KKEGIDLSKAKFV
+138 KEGIDLSKVKFV
-151 TNKNYIENLIEGK
+151 TNENYFENFIEGK
-164 VEAINGYISNEP
+164 IEAINSYISNEP
-176 FVLKQKGFDF
+176 FVLNQKGLDF
-186 SVIEPRHYGLDFY
+186 KIIDPRDYGLDFY

-219 FRSATLKGW
+219 FRTATLKGW

-254 ALLYEANT
+254 ALIYEANT
-262 LSKLINYD
+262 LKKLINND

-291 LGLVQNLPE
+291 LGLVKSLSK

-306 LENKKVNLT
+306 IENKKVDLT

-324 SISILIALTIVYY
+324 SFSIFIILGIVYY
-337 IYKINKKLVKS
+337 IYKINKKLLKS

-354 LFKNSASAGLVWKKN
+354 LFQNSASAGLVWKKD

-375 NEQATKLFGWSAN
+375 NEQATKLFGWSAS
-388 EVLGKSF
+388 EVIGKSF
-395 LDFLIPQDEKFK
+395 LDFLIPQDEKFE
-407 FDDRLK
+407 FDDGLK
-413 SIFDDNKLHIFIN
+413 AIFDDNNLHIFIN

-465 FEEEQTLKL
+465 FEDEQTLKL

-498 SYSKRNFCMF
+498 SYSKRNSTIF

-527 YAGDTILQQ
+527 YAGDALLQE

-573 KIIDRLLQEAEKIV
+573 KIIDRLLQEASKIV
-587 VLDENIKL
+587 VFDGNIKL
-595 KVSASIGISFYSKD
+595 QVSASIGISFYSKD

-621 DEAMYLS
+621 DQAMYLS

-637 VFDNSIIRSNIFEE
+637 VFDT

>member
-1 MRVILIV
+1 MRLILIF
-8 LIFFS
+8 LIFVS
-13 ILQAQKD
+13 ALEAKKD

-40 HKGFYEDIN
+40 HKGFYEDVN
-49 LKVKLLEGDENIDV
+49 LNVKLLEGDEKIDV
-63 VKAVLSKKADFG
+63 VKTVLSKKADFG

-84 YMKGLDVVTLG
+84 YMKGLDVLNLG

-107 KKEFQSP
+107 TKDFKSP
-114 VDLVRDGKIALMGGY
+114 VDLARDGKIALMGGD
-129 QDIELKAML
+129 QDIELKAMFS
-138 KKEGIDLSKAKFV
+138 KEGIDLSKVKFV
-151 TNKNYIENLIEGK
+151 INENYFENFIEGK
-164 VEAINGYISNEP
+164 IEAINSYISNEP
-176 FVLKQKGFDF
+176 FVLNQKGLDF
-186 SVIEPRHYGLDFY
+186 KIIDPRDYGLDFY

-219 FRSATLKGW
+219 FRTATLKGW
-228 EYALENIEESV
+228 DYALENIEESV

-254 ALLYEANT
+254 ALIYEANT
-262 LSKLINYD
+262 LKKLINND

-291 LGLVQNLPE
+291 LGLVKSLSK

-306 LENKKVNLT
+306 IENKKVDLT

-324 SISILIALTIVYY
+324 SFSIFIILGIVYY
-337 IYKINKKLVKS
+337 IYKINKKLLKS

-354 LFKNSASAGLVWKKN
+354 LFQNSASAGLVWKKD

-375 NEQATKLFGWSAN
+375 NEQATKLFGWSAS
-388 EVLGKSF
+388 EVIGKSF

-407 FDDRLK
+407 FDDGLK
-413 SIFDDNKLHIFIN
+413 AIFDDNNLHIFIN

-465 FEEEQTLKL
+465 FEDEQTLKL

-498 SYSKRNFCMF
+498 SYSKRNSTIF

-527 YAGDTILQQ
+527 YAGDALLQE

-573 KIIDRLLQEAEKIV
+573 KIIDRLLQEASKIV
-587 VLDENIKL
+587 VFDGNIKL
-595 KVSASIGISFYSKD
+595 QVSASIGISFYSKD

-621 DEAMYLS
+621 DQAMYLS

-637 VFDNSIIRSNIFEE
+637 VFDT

>member
-1 MRVILIV
+1 MRLILIF
-8 LIFFS
+8 LIFVS
-13 ILQAQKD
+13 ALEAKKD

-40 HKGFYEDIN
+40 HKGFYEDVN
-49 LKVKLLEGDENIDV
+49 LNVKLLEGDEKIDV
-63 VKAVLSKKADFG
+63 VKTVLSKKADFG

-84 YMKGLDVVTLG
+84 YMKGLDVLNLG

-107 KKEFQSP
+107 TKNFKSP
-114 VDLVRDGKIALMGGY
+114 VDLARDGKIALMGGD
-129 QDIELKAML
+129 QDIELKAMFS
-138 KKEGIDLSKAKFV
+138 KEGIDLSKVKFV
-151 TNKNYIENLIEGK
+151 TNQNYFENFIEGK
-164 VEAINGYISNEP
+164 IEAINSYISNEP
-176 FVLKQKGFDF
+176 FVLNQKGLDF
-186 SVIEPRHYGLDFY
+186 KIIDPRDYGLDFY

-219 FRSATLKGW
+219 FRTATLKGW

-254 ALLYEANT
+254 ALIYEANT
-262 LSKLINYD
+262 LKKLINND

-291 LGLVQNLPE
+291 LGLVKSLSK

-306 LENKKVNLT
+306 IENKKVDLT

-324 SISILIALTIVYY
+324 SFSIFIILGIVYY
-337 IYKINKKLVKS
+337 IYKINKKLLKS

-354 LFKNSASAGLVWKKN
+354 LFQNSASAGLVWKKD

-375 NEQATKLFGWSAN
+375 NEQATKLFGWSAS
-388 EVLGKSF
+388 EVIGKSF

-407 FDDRLK
+407 FDDGLK
-413 SIFDDNKLHIFIN
+413 AIFDDNNLHIFIN

-465 FEEEQTLKL
+465 FEDEQTLKL

-498 SYSKRNFCMF
+498 SYSKRNSTIF

-527 YAGDTILQQ
+527 YAGDALLQE

-573 KIIDRLLQEAEKIV
+573 KIIDRLLQEASKIV
-587 VLDENIKL
+587 VFDGNIKL
-595 KVSASIGISFYSKD
+595 QVSASIGISFYSKD
-609 NDVDTKTLQKQA
+609 NDVDT
-621 DEAMYLS
+621 
-628 KTKGKNCFT
+628 
-637 VFDNSIIRSNIFEE
+637 

>member
-1 MRVILIV
+1 MRLILIF
-8 LIFFS
+8 LIFVS
-13 ILQAQKD
+13 ALEAKKD

-40 HKGFYEDIN
+40 HKGFYEDVN
-49 LKVKLLEGDENIDV
+49 LNIKLLEGDEKIDV
-63 VKAVLSKKADFG
+63 VKTVLSKKADFG

-84 YMKGLDVVTLG
+84 YMKGLDVLNLG

-107 KKEFQSP
+107 TKDFKSP
-114 VDLVRDGKIALMGGY
+114 VDLARDGKIALMGGD
-129 QDIELKAML
+129 QDIELKAMFS
-138 KKEGIDLSKAKFV
+138 KEGIDLSKVKFV
-151 TNKNYIENLIEGK
+151 TNENYFENFIEGK
-164 VEAINGYISNEP
+164 IEAINSYISNEP
-176 FVLKQKGFDF
+176 FVLNQKGLDF
-186 SVIEPRHYGLDFY
+186 KIIDPRDYGLDFY

-210 NNNYETVSA
+210 SNNYETVSA
-219 FRSATLKGW
+219 FRTATLKGW

-254 ALLYEANT
+254 ALIYEANT
-262 LSKLINYD
+262 LKKLINND

-291 LGLVQNLPE
+291 LGLVKSLSK

-306 LENKKVNLT
+306 IENKKADLT

-324 SISILIALTIVYY
+324 SFSIFIILGIVYY
-337 IYKINKKLVKS
+337 IYKINKKLLKS

-354 LFKNSASAGLVWKKN
+354 LFQNSASAGLVWKKD

-375 NEQATKLFGWSAN
+375 NEQATKLFGWSAS
-388 EVLGKSF
+388 EVIGKSF

-407 FDDRLK
+407 FDDGLK
-413 SIFDDNKLHIFIN
+413 AIFDDNNLHIFIN

-465 FEEEQTLKL
+465 FEDEQTLKL

-498 SYSKRNFCMF
+498 SYSKRNSTIF

-527 YAGDTILQQ
+527 YAGDALLQE

-573 KIIDRLLQEAEKIV
+573 KIIDRLLQEASKIV
-587 VLDENIKL
+587 VFDGNIKL
-595 KVSASIGISFYSKD
+595 QVSASIGISFYSKD

-621 DEAMYLS
+621 DQAMYLS

-637 VFDNSIIRSNIFEE
+637 VFDT

>member
-1 MRVILIV
+1 MRLILIF
-8 LIFFS
+8 LIFVS
-13 ILQAQKD
+13 ALEAKKD

-40 HKGFYEDIN
+40 HKGFYEDVN
-49 LKVKLLEGDENIDV
+49 LNVKLLEGDEKIDV
-63 VKAVLSKKADFG
+63 VKTVLSKKADFG

-84 YMKGLDVVTLG
+84 YMKGLDVLNLG

-107 KKEFQSP
+107 TKDFKSP
-114 VDLVRDGKIALMGGY
+114 VDLARDGKIALMGGD
-129 QDIELKAML
+129 QDIELKAMFS
-138 KKEGIDLSKAKFV
+138 KEGIDLSKVKFV
-151 TNKNYIENLIEGK
+151 TNENYFENFIEGK
-164 VEAINGYISNEP
+164 IEAINSYISNEP
-176 FVLKQKGFDF
+176 FVLNQKGLYFKIID
-186 SVIEPRHYGLDFY
+186 PRDYGLDFY

-219 FRSATLKGW
+219 FRTATLKGW

-254 ALLYEANT
+254 ALIYEANT
-262 LSKLINYD
+262 LKKLINND

-291 LGLVQNLPE
+291 LGLVKSLSK

-306 LENKKVNLT
+306 IENKKVDLT

-324 SISILIALTIVYY
+324 SFSIFIILGIVYY
-337 IYKINKKLVKS
+337 IYKINKKLLKS

-354 LFKNSASAGLVWKKN
+354 LFQNSASAGLVWKKD

-375 NEQATKLFGWSAN
+375 NEQATKLFGWSAS
-388 EVLGKSF
+388 EVIGKSF

-407 FDDRLK
+407 FDDGLK
-413 SIFDDNKLHIFIN
+413 AIFDDNNLHIFIN

-465 FEEEQTLKL
+465 FEDEQTLKL

-498 SYSKRNFCMF
+498 SYSKRNSTIF

-527 YAGDTILQQ
+527 YAGDALLQE

-573 KIIDRLLQEAEKIV
+573 KIIDRLLQEASKIV
-587 VLDENIKL
+587 VFDGNIKL
-595 KVSASIGISFYSKD
+595 QVSASIGISFYSKD

-621 DEAMYLS
+621 DQAMYLS
-628 KTKGKNCFT
+628 KTKGKKCFT
-637 VFDNSIIRSNIFEE
+637 VFDT

>member
-1 MRVILIV
+1 MRLILIF
-8 LIFFS
+8 LIFVS
-13 ILQAQKD
+13 ALEAKKD

-40 HKGFYEDIN
+40 HKGFYEDVKLN
-49 LKVKLLEGDENIDV
+49 VKLLEGDEKIDV
-63 VKAVLSKKADFG
+63 VKTVLSKKADFG

-84 YMKGLDVVTLG
+84 YMKGLDVLNLG

-107 KKEFQSP
+107 TKNFKSP
-114 VDLVRDGKIALMGGY
+114 VDLARDGKIALMGGD
-129 QDIELKAML
+129 QDIELKAMFS
-138 KKEGIDLSKAKFV
+138 KEGIDLSKVKFV
-151 TNKNYIENLIEGK
+151 TNENYFENFIEGK
-164 VEAINGYISNEP
+164 IEAINSYISNEP
-176 FVLKQKGFDF
+176 FVLNQKGLDF
-186 SVIEPRHYGLDFY
+186 KIIDPRDYGLDFY

-219 FRSATLKGW
+219 FRTATLKGW
-228 EYALENIEESV
+228 DYALENIEESV

-254 ALLYEANT
+254 ALIYEANT
-262 LSKLINYD
+262 LKKLINND

-291 LGLVQNLPE
+291 LGLVKSLSK

-306 LENKKVNLT
+306 IENKKVDLT

-324 SISILIALTIVYY
+324 SFSIFIILGIVYY
-337 IYKINKKLVKS
+337 IYKINKKLLKS

-354 LFKNSASAGLVWKKN
+354 LFQNSASAGLVWKKD

-375 NEQATKLFGWSAN
+375 NEQATKLFGWSAS
-388 EVLGKSF
+388 EVIGKSF

-407 FDDRLK
+407 FDDGLK
-413 SIFDDNKLHIFIN
+413 AIFDDNNLHIFIN

-465 FEEEQTLKL
+465 FEDEQTLKL

-498 SYSKRNFCMF
+498 SYSKRNSTIF

-527 YAGDTILQQ
+527 YAGDALLQE

-573 KIIDRLLQEAEKIV
+573 KIIDRLLQEASKIV
-587 VLDENIKL
+587 VFDGNIKL
-595 KVSASIGISFYSKD
+595 QVSASIGISFYSKD

-621 DEAMYLS
+621 DQAMYLS

-637 VFDNSIIRSNIFEE
+637 VFDT

>member
-1 MRVILIV
+1 MRLILIF
-8 LIFFS
+8 LIFVS
-13 ILQAQKD
+13 ALEAKKD

-40 HKGFYEDIN
+40 HKGFYEDVN
-49 LKVKLLEGDENIDV
+49 LNVKLLEGDEKIDV
-63 VKAVLSKKADFG
+63 VKTVLSKKADFG

-84 YMKGLDVVTLG
+84 YMKGLDVLNLG

-107 KKEFQSP
+107 TKDFKSP
-114 VDLVRDGKIALMGGY
+114 VDLARDGKIALMGGE
-129 QDIELKAML
+129 QDIELKAMFS
-138 KKEGIDLSKAKFV
+138 KEGIDLSKVKFV
-151 TNKNYIENLIEGK
+151 TNQNYFENFIEGK
-164 VEAINGYISNEP
+164 IEAINSYISNEP
-176 FVLKQKGFDF
+176 FVLNQKGLDF
-186 SVIEPRHYGLDFY
+186 KIIDPRDYGLDFY

-219 FRSATLKGW
+219 FRTATLKGW
-228 EYALENIEESV
+228 DYALENIEESV

-254 ALLYEANT
+254 ALIYEANT
-262 LSKLINYD
+262 LKKLINND

-291 LGLVQNLPE
+291 LGLVKSLSK

-306 LENKKVNLT
+306 IENKKVDLT

-324 SISILIALTIVYY
+324 SFSIFIILGIVYY
-337 IYKINKKLVKS
+337 IYKINKKLLKS

-354 LFKNSASAGLVWKKN
+354 LFQNSASAGLVWKKD

-375 NEQATKLFGWSAN
+375 NEQATKLFGWSAS
-388 EVLGKSF
+388 EVIGKSF

-407 FDDRLK
+407 FDDGLK
-413 SIFDDNKLHIFIN
+413 AIFDDNNLHIFIN

-465 FEEEQTLKL
+465 FEDEQTLKL

-483 LPNRLFFENILQKVY
+483 LPNRLSFENILQKVY
-498 SYSKRNFCMF
+498 SYSKRNSTIF

-527 YAGDTILQQ
+527 YAGDALLQE

-573 KIIDRLLQEAEKIV
+573 KIIDRLLQEASKIV
-587 VLDENIKL
+587 VFDGNIKL
-595 KVSASIGISFYSKD
+595 QVSASIGISFYSKD

-621 DEAMYLS
+621 DQAMYLS

-637 VFDNSIIRSNIFEE
+637 VFDT

>member
-1 MRVILIV
+1 MRLILIF
-8 LIFFS
+8 LIFVS
-13 ILQAQKD
+13 ALEAKKD

-40 HKGFYEDIN
+40 HKGFYEDVN
-49 LKVKLLEGDENIDV
+49 LNVKLLEGDEKIDV
-63 VKAVLSKKADFG
+63 VKTVLSKKADFG

-84 YMKGLDVVTLG
+84 YMKGLDVLNLG

-107 KKEFQSP
+107 TKNFKSP
-114 VDLVRDGKIALMGGY
+114 VDLARDGKIALMGGD
-129 QDIELKAML
+129 QDIELKAMFS
-138 KKEGIDLSKAKFV
+138 KEGIDLSKVKFV
-151 TNKNYIENLIEGK
+151 TNQNYFENFIEGK
-164 VEAINGYISNEP
+164 IEAINSYISNEP
-176 FVLKQKGFDF
+176 FVLNQKGLDF
-186 SVIEPRHYGLDFY
+186 KIIDPRDYGLDFY

-210 NNNYETVSA
+210 NNNYETVSV
-219 FRSATLKGW
+219 FRTATLKGW

-254 ALLYEANT
+254 ALIYEANT
-262 LSKLINYD
+262 LKKLINND

-291 LGLVQNLPE
+291 LGLVKSLSK

-306 LENKKVNLT
+306 IENKKVDLT

-324 SISILIALTIVYY
+324 SFSIFIILGIVYY
-337 IYKINKKLVKS
+337 IYKINKKLLKS

-354 LFKNSASAGLVWKKN
+354 LFQNSASAGLVWKKD

-375 NEQATKLFGWSAN
+375 NEQATKLFGWSAS
-388 EVLGKSF
+388 EVIGKSF
-395 LDFLIPQDEKFK
+395 LDFLIPQDEKFE
-407 FDDRLK
+407 FDDGLK
-413 SIFDDNKLHIFIN
+413 AIFDDNNLHIFIN

-465 FEEEQTLKL
+465 FEDEQTLKL

-498 SYSKRNFCMF
+498 SYSKRNSTIF

-527 YAGDTILQQ
+527 YAGDALLQE

-573 KIIDRLLQEAEKIV
+573 KIIDRLLQEASKIV
-587 VLDENIKL
+587 VFDGNIKL
-595 KVSASIGISFYSKD
+595 QVSASIGISFYSKD

-621 DEAMYLS
+621 DQAMYLS

-637 VFDNSIIRSNIFEE
+637 VFDT

>member
-1 MRVILIV
+1 MRLILIF
-8 LIFFS
+8 LIFVS
-13 ILQAQKD
+13 ALEAKKD

-40 HKGFYEDIN
+40 HKGFYEDLN
-49 LKVKLLEGDENIDV
+49 LNVKLLKGDEKIDV
-63 VKAVLSKKADFG
+63 VKTVLSKKADFG

-84 YMKGLDVVTLG
+84 YMKGLDVLNLG
-95 AIFQH
+95 AILQH

-107 KKEFQSP
+107 TKDFKSP
-114 VDLVRDGKIALMGGY
+114 VDLARDGKIALMGGD
-129 QDIELKAML
+129 QDIELKAMFS
-138 KKEGIDLSKAKFV
+138 KEGIDLSKVKFV
-151 TNKNYIENLIEGK
+151 TNENYFENFIEGK
-164 VEAINGYISNEP
+164 IEAINSYISNEP
-176 FVLKQKGFDF
+176 FVLNQKGLDF
-186 SVIEPRHYGLDFY
+186 KIIDPRDYGLDFY

-219 FRSATLKGW
+219 FRTATLKGW
-228 EYALENIEESV
+228 DYALENIEESV

-254 ALLYEANT
+254 ALIYEANT
-262 LSKLINYD
+262 LKKLINND

-291 LGLVQNLPE
+291 LGLVKSLSK

-306 LENKKVNLT
+306 IENKKVDLT

-324 SISILIALTIVYY
+324 SFSIFIILGIVYY
-337 IYKINKKLVKS
+337 IYKINKKLLKS

-354 LFKNSASAGLVWKKN
+354 LFQNSASAGLVWKKD

-375 NEQATKLFGWSAN
+375 NEQATKLFGWSAS
-388 EVLGKSF
+388 EVIGKSF

-407 FDDRLK
+407 FDDGLK
-413 SIFDDNKLHIFIN
+413 AIFDDNNLHIFIN

-465 FEEEQTLKL
+465 FEDEQTLKL

-498 SYSKRNFCMF
+498 SYSKRNSTIF

-527 YAGDTILQQ
+527 YAGDALLQE

-573 KIIDRLLQEAEKIV
+573 KIIDRLLQEASKIV
-587 VLDENIKL
+587 VFDGNIKL
-595 KVSASIGISFYSKD
+595 QVSASIGISFYSKD

-621 DEAMYLS
+621 DQAMYLS

-637 VFDNSIIRSNIFEE
+637 VFDT

>member
-1 MRVILIV
+1 MRLILIF
-8 LIFFS
+8 LIFVS
-13 ILQAQKD
+13 ALEAKKD

-40 HKGFYEDIN
+40 HKGFYEDVN
-49 LKVKLLEGDENIDV
+49 LNVKLLEGDEKIDV
-63 VKAVLSKKADFG
+63 VKTVLSKKADFG

-84 YMKGLDVVTLG
+84 YMKGLDVLNLG

-107 KKEFQSP
+107 TKDFKSP
-114 VDLVRDGKIALMGGY
+114 VDLARDGKIALMGGD
-129 QDIELKAML
+129 QDIELKAMFS
-138 KKEGIDLSKAKFV
+138 KEGIDLSKVKFV
-151 TNKNYIENLIEGK
+151 TNQNYFENFIEGK
-164 VEAINGYISNEP
+164 IEAINSYISNEP
-176 FVLKQKGFDF
+176 FVLNQKGLDF
-186 SVIEPRHYGLDFY
+186 KIIDPRDYGLDFY

-219 FRSATLKGW
+219 FRTATLKGW

-254 ALLYEANT
+254 ALIYEANT
-262 LSKLINYD
+262 LKKLINND

-291 LGLVQNLPE
+291 LGLVKSLSK

-306 LENKKVNLT
+306 IENKKVDLT

-324 SISILIALTIVYY
+324 SFSIFIILGIVYY
-337 IYKINKKLVKS
+337 IYKINKKLLKS

-354 LFKNSASAGLVWKKN
+354 LFQNSASAGLVWKKD

-375 NEQATKLFGWSAN
+375 NEQATKLFGWSAS
-388 EVLGKSF
+388 EVIGKSF

-407 FDDRLK
+407 FDDGLK
-413 SIFDDNKLHIFIN
+413 AIFDDNNLHIFIN

-465 FEEEQTLKL
+465 FEDEQTLKL

-498 SYSKRNFCMF
+498 SYSKRNSTIF

-527 YAGDTILQQ
+527 YAGDALLQE

-573 KIIDRLLQEAEKIV
+573 KIIDRLLQEASKIV
-587 VLDENIKL
+587 VFDGNIKL
-595 KVSASIGISFYSKD
+595 QVSASIGISFYSKD

-621 DEAMYLS
+621 DQAMYLS

-637 VFDNSIIRSNIFEE
+637 VFDT

>member
-1 MRVILIV
+1 MRLILIF
-8 LIFFS
+8 LIFVS
-13 ILQAQKD
+13 ALEAKKD

-40 HKGFYEDIN
+40 HKGFYEDVN
-49 LKVKLLEGDENIDV
+49 LNVKLLEGDEKIDV
-63 VKAVLSKKADFG
+63 VKTVLSKKADFG

-84 YMKGLDVVTLG
+84 YMKGLDVLNLG

-107 KKEFQSP
+107 TKDFKSP
-114 VDLVRDGKIALMGGY
+114 VDLARDGKIALMGGD
-129 QDIELKAML
+129 QDIELKAMFS
-138 KKEGIDLSKAKFV
+138 KEGIDLSKVKFV
-151 TNKNYIENLIEGK
+151 TNENYFENFIEGK
-164 VEAINGYISNEP
+164 IEAINSYISNEP
-176 FVLKQKGFDF
+176 FVLNQKGLDF
-186 SVIEPRHYGLDFY
+186 KIIDPRDYGLDFY

-219 FRSATLKGW
+219 FRTATLKGW
-228 EYALENIEESV
+228 DYALENIEESV

-254 ALLYEANT
+254 ALIYEANT
-262 LSKLINYD
+262 LKKLINND

-291 LGLVQNLPE
+291 LGLVKSLLK

-306 LENKKVNLT
+306 IENKKVDLT

-324 SISILIALTIVYY
+324 SFSIFIILGIVYY
-337 IYKINKKLVKS
+337 IYKINKKLLKS

-354 LFKNSASAGLVWKKN
+354 LFQNSASAGLVWKKD

-375 NEQATKLFGWSAN
+375 NEQATKLFGWSAS
-388 EVLGKSF
+388 EVIGKSF

-407 FDDRLK
+407 FDDGLK
-413 SIFDDNKLHIFIN
+413 AIFDDNNLHIFIN

-465 FEEEQTLKL
+465 FEDEQTLKL

-498 SYSKRNFCMF
+498 SYSKRNSTIF

-527 YAGDTILQQ
+527 YAGDALLQE

-573 KIIDRLLQEAEKIV
+573 KIIDRLLQEASKIV
-587 VLDENIKL
+587 VFDGNIKL
-595 KVSASIGISFYSKD
+595 QVSASIGISFYSKD

-621 DEAMYLS
+621 DQAMYLS

-637 VFDNSIIRSNIFEE
+637 VFDT

>member
-1 MRVILIV
+1 MRLILIF
-8 LIFFS
+8 LIFVS
-13 ILQAQKD
+13 ALEAKKD

-49 LKVKLLEGDENIDV
+49 LNVKLLEGDEKIDV
-63 VKAVLSKKADFG
+63 VKTVLSKKADFG

-84 YMKGLDVVTLG
+84 YMKGLDVLNLG

-107 KKEFQSP
+107 TKDFKSP
-114 VDLVRDGKIALMGGY
+114 VDLARDGKIALMGGD
-129 QDIELKAML
+129 QDIELKAMFS
-138 KKEGIDLSKAKFV
+138 KEGIDLSKVKFV
-151 TNKNYIENLIEGK
+151 TNENYFENFIEGK
-164 VEAINGYISNEP
+164 IEAINSYISNEP
-176 FVLKQKGFDF
+176 FVLNQKGLDF
-186 SVIEPRHYGLDFY
+186 KIIDPRDYGLDFY

-219 FRSATLKGW
+219 FRTATLKGW

-254 ALLYEANT
+254 ALIYEANT
-262 LSKLINYD
+262 LKKLINND

-291 LGLVQNLPE
+291 LGLVKSLSK

-306 LENKKVNLT
+306 IENKKVDLT

-324 SISILIALTIVYY
+324 SFSIFIILGIVYY
-337 IYKINKKLVKS
+337 IYKINKKLLKS

-354 LFKNSASAGLVWKKN
+354 LFQNSASAGLVWKKD

-375 NEQATKLFGWSAN
+375 NEQATKLFGWSAS
-388 EVLGKSF
+388 EVIGKSF

-407 FDDRLK
+407 FDDGLK
-413 SIFDDNKLHIFIN
+413 AIFDDNNLHIFIN

-465 FEEEQTLKL
+465 FEDEQTLKL

-498 SYSKRNFCMF
+498 SYSKRNSTIF

-527 YAGDTILQQ
+527 YAGDALLQE

-573 KIIDRLLQEAEKIV
+573 KIIDRLLQEASKIV
-587 VLDENIKL
+587 VFDGNIKL
-595 KVSASIGISFYSKD
+595 QVSASIGISFYSKD

-621 DEAMYLS
+621 DQAMYLS

-637 VFDNSIIRSNIFEE
+637 VFDT

>member
-1 MRVILIV
+1 MRLILIF
-8 LIFFS
+8 LIFVS
-13 ILQAQKD
+13 ALEAKKD

-40 HKGFYEDIN
+40 HKAFYEDVN
-49 LKVKLLEGDENIDV
+49 LNVKLLEGDEKIDV
-63 VKAVLSKKADFG
+63 VKTVLSKKADFG

-84 YMKGLDVVTLG
+84 YMKGLDVLNLG

-107 KKEFQSP
+107 TKDFKSP
-114 VDLVRDGKIALMGGY
+114 VDLARDGKIALMGGD
-129 QDIELKAML
+129 QDIELKAMFS
-138 KKEGIDLSKAKFV
+138 KEGIDLSKVKFV
-151 TNKNYIENLIEGK
+151 TNENYFENFIEGK
-164 VEAINGYISNEP
+164 IEAINSYISNEP
-176 FVLKQKGFDF
+176 FVLNQKGLDF
-186 SVIEPRHYGLDFY
+186 KIIDPRDYGLDFY

-219 FRSATLKGW
+219 FRTATLKGW
-228 EYALENIEESV
+228 DYALENIEESV

-254 ALLYEANT
+254 ALIYEANT
-262 LSKLINYD
+262 LKKLINND

-291 LGLVQNLPE
+291 LGLVKSLSK

-306 LENKKVNLT
+306 IENKKVDLT

-324 SISILIALTIVYY
+324 SFSIFIILGIVYY
-337 IYKINKKLVKS
+337 IYKINKKLLKS

-354 LFKNSASAGLVWKKN
+354 LFQNSASAGLVWKKD

-375 NEQATKLFGWSAN
+375 NEQATKLFGWSAS
-388 EVLGKSF
+388 EVIGKSF

-407 FDDRLK
+407 FDDGLK
-413 SIFDDNKLHIFIN
+413 AIFDDNNLHIFIN

-465 FEEEQTLKL
+465 FEDEQTLKL

-498 SYSKRNFCMF
+498 SYSKRNSTIF

-527 YAGDTILQQ
+527 YAGDALLQE

-573 KIIDRLLQEAEKIV
+573 KIIDRLLQEASKIV
-587 VLDENIKL
+587 VFDGNIKL
-595 KVSASIGISFYSKD
+595 QVSASIGISFYSKD

-621 DEAMYLS
+621 DQAMYLS

-637 VFDNSIIRSNIFEE
+637 VFDT

>member
-1 MRVILIV
+1 MRLILIF
-8 LIFFS
+8 LIFVS
-13 ILQAQKD
+13 ALEAKKD

-40 HKGFYEDIN
+40 HKGFYEDVN
-49 LKVKLLEGDENIDV
+49 LNVKLLEGDEKIDV
-63 VKAVLSKKADFG
+63 VKTVLSKKADFG

-84 YMKGLDVVTLG
+84 YMKGLDVLNLG

-107 KKEFQSP
+107 TKDFKSP
-114 VDLVRDGKIALMGGY
+114 VDLARDGKIALMGGD
-129 QDIELKAML
+129 QDIELKAMFS
-138 KKEGIDLSKAKFV
+138 KEGIDLSKVKFV
-151 TNKNYIENLIEGK
+151 TNENYFENFIEGK
-164 VEAINGYISNEP
+164 IEAINSYISNEP
-176 FVLKQKGFDF
+176 FVLNQKGLDF
-186 SVIEPRHYGLDFY
+186 KIIDPRDYGLDFY

-219 FRSATLKGW
+219 FRTATLKGW
-228 EYALENIEESV
+228 DYALENIEESV

-254 ALLYEANT
+254 ALIYEANT
-262 LSKLINYD
+262 LKKLINND

-291 LGLVQNLPE
+291 LGLVKSLSK

-306 LENKKVNLT
+306 IENKKVDLT

-324 SISILIALTIVYY
+324 SFSIFIILGIVYY
-337 IYKINKKLVKS
+337 IYKINKKLLKS

-354 LFKNSASAGLVWKKN
+354 LFQNSASAGLVWKKD

-375 NEQATKLFGWSAN
+375 NEQATKLFGWSAS
-388 EVLGKSF
+388 EVIGKSF

-407 FDDRLK
+407 FDDGLK
-413 SIFDDNKLHIFIN
+413 AIFDDNNLHIFIN

-465 FEEEQTLKL
+465 FEDEQTLKL

-498 SYSKRNFCMF
+498 SYSKRNSTIF

-527 YAGDTILQQ
+527 YAGDALLQE

-573 KIIDRLLQEAEKIV
+573 KIIDRLLQEASKIV
-587 VLDENIKL
+587 VFDGNIKL
-595 KVSASIGISFYSKD
+595 QVSASIGISFYSKD
-609 NDVDTKTLQKQA
+609 NDVDT
-621 DEAMYLS
+621 
-628 KTKGKNCFT
+628 
-637 VFDNSIIRSNIFEE
+637 

>member
-1 MRVILIV
+1 MRLILIF
-8 LIFFS
+8 LIFVS
-13 ILQAQKD
+13 ALEAKKD

-40 HKGFYEDIN
+40 HKGFYEDVN
-49 LKVKLLEGDENIDV
+49 LNVKLLEGDEKIDV
-63 VKAVLSKKADFG
+63 VKTVLSKKADFG

-84 YMKGLDVVTLG
+84 YMKGLDVLNLG

-107 KKEFQSP
+107 TKDFKSP
-114 VDLVRDGKIALMGGY
+114 VDLARDGKIALMGGE
-129 QDIELKAML
+129 QDIELKAMFS
-138 KKEGIDLSKAKFV
+138 KEGIDLSKVKFV
-151 TNKNYIENLIEGK
+151 TNENYFENFIEGK
-164 VEAINGYISNEP
+164 IEAINSYISNEP
-176 FVLKQKGFDF
+176 FVLNQKGLDF
-186 SVIEPRHYGLDFY
+186 KIIDPRDYGLDFY

-204 TSKLFY
+204 TSKFFY

-219 FRSATLKGW
+219 FRTATLKGW
-228 EYALENIEESV
+228 DYALENIEESV

-254 ALLYEANT
+254 ALIYEANT
-262 LSKLINYD
+262 LKKLINND

-291 LGLVQNLPE
+291 LGLVKSLSK

-306 LENKKVNLT
+306 IENKKVDLT

-324 SISILIALTIVYY
+324 SFSIFIILGIVYY
-337 IYKINKKLVKS
+337 IYKINKKLLKS

-354 LFKNSASAGLVWKKN
+354 LFQNSASAGLVWKKD

-375 NEQATKLFGWSAN
+375 NEQATKLFGWSAS
-388 EVLGKSF
+388 EVIGKSF

-407 FDDRLK
+407 FDDGLK
-413 SIFDDNKLHIFIN
+413 AIFDDNNLHIFIN

-465 FEEEQTLKL
+465 FEDEQTLKL

-498 SYSKRNFCMF
+498 SYSKRNSTIF

-527 YAGDTILQQ
+527 YAGDALLQE

-573 KIIDRLLQEAEKIV
+573 KIIDRLLQEASKIV
-587 VLDENIKL
+587 VFDGNIKL
-595 KVSASIGISFYSKD
+595 QVSASIGISFYSKD

-621 DEAMYLS
+621 DQAMYLS

-637 VFDNSIIRSNIFEE
+637 VFDT

>member
-1 MRVILIV
+1 MRLILIF
-8 LIFFS
+8 LIFVS
-13 ILQAQKD
+13 ALEAKKD

-40 HKGFYEDIN
+40 HKGFYEDVN
-49 LKVKLLEGDENIDV
+49 LNVKLLEGDEKIDV
-63 VKAVLSKKADFG
+63 VKTVLSKKADFG

-84 YMKGLDVVTLG
+84 YMKGLDVLNLG

-107 KKEFQSP
+107 TKDFKSP
-114 VDLVRDGKIALMGGY
+114 VDLARDGKIALMGGD
-129 QDIELKAML
+129 QDIELKAMFS
-138 KKEGIDLSKAKFV
+138 KEGIDLSKVKFV
-151 TNKNYIENLIEGK
+151 TNQNYFENFIEGK
-164 VEAINGYISNEP
+164 IEAINSYISNEP
-176 FVLKQKGFDF
+176 FVLNQKGLDF
-186 SVIEPRHYGLDFY
+186 KIIDPRDYGLDFY

-219 FRSATLKGW
+219 FRTATLKGW
-228 EYALENIEESV
+228 DYALENIEESV

-254 ALLYEANT
+254 ALIYEANT
-262 LSKLINYD
+262 LKKLINND

-291 LGLVQNLPE
+291 LGLVKSLSK

-306 LENKKVNLT
+306 IENKKVDLT

-324 SISILIALTIVYY
+324 SFSIFIILGIVYY
-337 IYKINKKLVKS
+337 IYKINKKLLKS

-354 LFKNSASAGLVWKKN
+354 LFQNSASAGLVWKKD

-375 NEQATKLFGWSAN
+375 NEQATKLFGWSAS
-388 EVLGKSF
+388 EVIGKSF

-407 FDDRLK
+407 FDDGLK
-413 SIFDDNKLHIFIN
+413 AIFDDNNLHIFIN

-465 FEEEQTLKL
+465 FEDEQTLKL

-498 SYSKRNFCMF
+498 SYSKRNSTIF

-527 YAGDTILQQ
+527 YAGDALLQE

-573 KIIDRLLQEAEKIV
+573 KIIDRLLQEASKIV
-587 VLDENIKL
+587 VFDGNIKL
-595 KVSASIGISFYSKD
+595 QVSASIGISFYSKN

-621 DEAMYLS
+621 DQAMYLS

-637 VFDNSIIRSNIFEE
+637 VFDT

>member
-1 MRVILIV
+1 MRLILIF
-8 LIFFS
+8 LIFVS
-13 ILQAQKD
+13 ALEAKKD

-40 HKGFYEDIN
+40 HKGFYEDVN
-49 LKVKLLEGDENIDV
+49 LNVKLLEGDEKIDV
-63 VKAVLSKKADFG
+63 VKTVLSKKADFG

-84 YMKGLDVVTLG
+84 YMKGLDVLNLG

-107 KKEFQSP
+107 TKDFKSP
-114 VDLVRDGKIALMGGY
+114 VDLARDGKIALMGGE
-129 QDIELKAML
+129 QDIELKAMFS
-138 KKEGIDLSKAKFV
+138 KEGIDLSKVKFV
-151 TNKNYIENLIEGK
+151 TNENYFENFIEGK
-164 VEAINGYISNEP
+164 IEAINSYISNEP
-176 FVLKQKGFDF
+176 FVLNQKGLDF
-186 SVIEPRHYGLDFY
+186 KIIDPRDYGLDFY

-219 FRSATLKGW
+219 FRTATLKGW
-228 EYALENIEESV
+228 DYALENIEESV

-254 ALLYEANT
+254 ALIYEANT
-262 LSKLINYD
+262 LKKLINND

-291 LGLVQNLPE
+291 LGLVKSLSK

-306 LENKKVNLT
+306 IENKKVDLT

-324 SISILIALTIVYY
+324 SFSIFIILGIVYY
-337 IYKINKKLVKS
+337 IYKINKKLLKS

-354 LFKNSASAGLVWKKN
+354 LFQNSASAGLVWKKD

-375 NEQATKLFGWSAN
+375 NEQATKLFGWSAS
-388 EVLGKSF
+388 EVIGKSF

-407 FDDRLK
+407 FDDGLK
-413 SIFDDNKLHIFIN
+413 AIFDDNNLHIFIN

-465 FEEEQTLKL
+465 FEDEQTLKL

-498 SYSKRNFCMF
+498 SYSKRNSTIF

-527 YAGDTILQQ
+527 YAGDALLQE

-573 KIIDRLLQEAEKIV
+573 KIIDRLLQEASKIV
-587 VLDENIKL
+587 VFDGNIKL
-595 KVSASIGISFYSKD
+595 QVSASIGISFYSKD

-621 DEAMYLS
+621 DQAMYLS

-637 VFDNSIIRSNIFEE
+637 VFDT